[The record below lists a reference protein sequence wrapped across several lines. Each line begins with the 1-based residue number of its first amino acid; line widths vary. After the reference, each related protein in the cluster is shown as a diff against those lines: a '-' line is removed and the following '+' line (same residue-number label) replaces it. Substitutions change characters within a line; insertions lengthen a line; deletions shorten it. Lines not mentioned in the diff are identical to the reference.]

1 MQEFIKLMYMAD
13 GGADGGGDPAPQTE
27 PTPNPDDVNP
37 GEKTV
42 TMTQAEI
49 DALVQRSIAKGAKKA
64 QKELEKAKDTEPT
77 VDPNAEAA
85 EKLRQE
91 REAFEKEKLIAKTS
105 TLLKDKG
112 YILEDSD
119 LNTELVGMIAD
130 ADEETQTR
138 KLTVLEKLIEK
149 IANAQAGERFAGV
162 KPVVP
167 GATKPAEKTIGEIF
181 REQLRAARN
190 K

>member
-1 MQEFIKLMYMAD
+1 MQEIIKLMYMAD
-13 GGADGGGDPAPQTE
+13 GGADGGGETAPQTE
-27 PTPNPDDVNP
+27 PTPNPDDGNP

-64 QKELEKAKDTEPT
+64 QKELEKAKEPEPT

-91 REAFEKEKLIAKTS
+91 REAFEREKLVAKTEN
-105 TLLKDKG
+105 LLKDKG
-112 YILEDSD
+112 YILEDSN

-138 KLTVLEKLIEK
+138 KLTVIEKIIEK
-149 IANAQAGERFAGV
+149 IANAQASERFAKV
-162 KPVVP
+162 KTVMP
-167 GATKPAEKTIGEIF
+167 GASKTQEKSIGEIF
-181 REQLRAARN
+181 REQFRAARN

>member
-1 MQEFIKLMYMAD
+1 MQELITLMYMAD
-13 GGADGGGDPAPQTE
+13 GGADGGGEPAPQSE

-64 QKELEKAKDTEPT
+64 QKELEKPT

-85 EKLRQE
+85 EKLRQA
-91 REAFEKEKLIAKTS
+91 REAVEKEKLIAKTS

-181 REQLRAARN
+181 REQLIAARN

>member
-1 MQEFIKLMYMAD
+1 MQEFIKMLFMAD
-13 GGADGGGDPAPQTE
+13 GGANGGGEPAPETD
-27 PTPNPDDVNP
+27 PTPNPDGETEP
-37 GEKTV
+37 TGEKTV

-64 QKELEKAKDTEPT
+64 QKELEKAKENTP
-77 VDPNAEAA
+77 DPNAEAA

-91 REAFEKEKLIAKTS
+91 REAFEREKLVAKTE

-130 ADEETQTR
+130 ADEEVQTR
-138 KLTVLEKLIEK
+138 KLTVIEKLVEK
-149 IANAQAGERFAGV
+149 LANNEASERFAKV

-167 GATKPAEKTIGEIF
+167 GAGKTQEKTIGEIF
-181 REQLRAARN
+181 REQLSAAR